1 MRTGATVVVVACL
14 TLGAPVGPGAQSAA
28 DPARVV
34 FEMQDALGLLRGL
47 QQQDSVNRIEYWGIE
62 GTIAAR
68 GRPSQLTNFKV
79 SINYA
84 VPGMRV
90 DLTHNGQ
97 REIQVVSGTA
107 AWNEEM
113 PGGKATPMP
122 AAAAERLL
130 QIWLTPIGL
139 AKAAKAA
146 GASTRVAVENGAT
159 VVTFPVAGA
168 TVKAVL
174 NTLYEPEQVEARVGS
189 TVIQIGYSDYGD
201 WNDDAKADVF
211 LPRHIVQKQGGVTTM
226 ELAITNTNTYN
237 PYVIMPV
244 PENVAGRQ

>member
-1 MRTGATVVVVACL
+1 MRTRATVFVVAVL
-14 TLGAPVGPGAQSAA
+14 TLGVPVGPGAQSVTDAE
-28 DPARVV
+28 RVV

-47 QQQDSVNRIEYWGIE
+47 QQQDSVNRIEYWGID
-62 GTIAAR
+62 GSIAAR
-68 GRPSQLTNFKV
+68 GRTSRLTNFKV

-90 DLTHNGQ
+90 DLTHDGQ
-97 REIQVVSGTA
+97 REIQVVSGSA
-107 AWNEEM
+107 AWNEVT
-113 PGGKATPMP
+113 PGGMATAMP
-122 AAAAERLL
+122 STVAERLL

-146 GASTRVAVENGAT
+146 GVNTRVAVENGAT

-168 TVKAVL
+168 AVKAAL
-174 NTLYEPEQVEARVGS
+174 NKLYEPEQVEARVGS
-189 TVIQIGYSDYGD
+189 TVIQIEYSDYGD

-211 LPRHIVQKQGGVTTM
+211 LPRHIVQKQAGATTL
-226 ELAITNTNTYN
+226 ELVITNTNTYN

-244 PENVAGRQ
+244 PENVGRRP